1 MTPNEIFKLNPNK
14 NYLSYGGEKIN
25 AKKESLLKEIAET
38 NIPDSTIDLIKNVIE
53 QYKK

>member
-1 MTPNEIFKLNPNK
+1 MV
-14 NYLSYGGEKIN
+14 G
-25 AKKESLLKEIAET
+25 KKSMPKLKEIAET